1 MRLHKEID
9 SLADKATITTEDD
22 IHLILTFTNGTVVK
36 ITIPAIYP
44 NVGELYG
51 IDKQTFGM
59 FKIDSV
65 EGPQVPTLVVAPLE
79 VSEMQDLKSKFF
91 GDVTAIVD
99 YVYNAIK
106 EYCVCLAK
114 MKHSN
119 NDNGKK
125 NLSQTGLN
133 RRPCG

>member
-65 EGPQVPTLVVAPLE
+65 EGPQVPTL
-79 VSEMQDLKSKFF
+79 
-91 GDVTAIVD
+91 DVGSQ
-99 YVYNAIK
+99 IK
-106 EYCVCLAK
+106 VLWRCNCDCGLCVQC
-114 MKHSN
+114 
-119 NDNGKK
+119 D
-125 NLSQTGLN
+125 
-133 RRPCG
+133 